1 MLSHV
6 LEPSPKQDFRD
17 KLHGVYLS
25 YGPCTPMLNVITFS
39 SSEDHSS
46 DPLVWVMSMKAAL
59 LPSQVVWLEAG
70 MPTVPVVW
78 PTR

>member
-1 MLSHV
+1 
-6 LEPSPKQDFRD
+6 
-17 KLHGVYLS
+17 
-25 YGPCTPMLNVITFS
+25 MLNVITFS